1 MRLEEFRK
9 AQSGGRQTDK
19 TDNYPLRLRRRRR
32 TTKEGFFRWFCC
44 WKENGGEVFIA
55 SSSSLRSRQFAPAKR
70 GGEQEG
76 RKEEKKQERERG
88 KSPRVLPLFRCVLGG
103 VARVGDLAHFTHQL
117 FHPSDN
123 EPRFK
128 FVVVANFCVLP
139 TPHYFARSGR
149 GKNTKGALR
158 RRRRRRRRRVEDGKP
173 REGESKKKVK

>member
-9 AQSGGRQTDK
+9 AQSGGREPDRQDRQLPTATATTTTDHK
-19 TDNYPLRLRRRRR
+19 GRLFQVVLLLEGERRRSLHCLLFFSSFPPIRTCETRRGTGRKEGRRRRNK
-32 TTKEGFFRWFCC
+32 KE
-44 WKENGGEVFIA
+44 
-55 SSSSLRSRQFAPAKR
+55 R
-70 GGEQEG
+70 G
-76 RKEEKKQERERG
+76 G

-158 RRRRRRRRRVEDGKP
+158 STEWRAAA
-173 REGESKKKVK
+173 S